1 MVTLLGGDYE
11 RHDGYV
17 HYLDSVY
24 VSWICTCVK
33 TYQIKLQ
40 AICQLYPIKL
50 VFFFLKKLIHPDCK
64 RKRENTEKYYISHNS
79 IRADWKQ
86 HCDNVFLPV
95 FSLYTDIN
103 NI

>member
-50 VFFFLKKLIHPDCK
+50 VFFF
-64 RKRENTEKYYISHNS
+64 
-79 IRADWKQ
+79 
-86 HCDNVFLPV
+86 
-95 FSLYTDIN
+95 
-103 NI
+103 